1 MSSMDLYDDLFLDSE
16 SNNVDT
22 EKDLSLTKNI
32 KLGLSSDEKKLQED
46 NKKLQEELNALKRE
60 NENWKVVYC
69 DVVEKLENCKNNI
82 STLLKTT
89 QNEIKRKNDT
99 ISGLKK
105 ELDNIL
111 FKRALKSGTV
121 NELKNMIDKI
131 HLAFQFEIDG
141 CVKQELSSSSGEKEE
156 NYFKQPKQS
165 ERTNT
170 NPSKGMFVIIL
181 KLKNHYE
188 LSYSPSC
195 FAMKL

>member
-1 MSSMDLYDDLFLDSE
+1 MDLYDDLFLDSE
-16 SNNVDT
+16 SNKVDN
-22 EKDLSLTKNI
+22 ENCLSLNDNE
-32 KLGLSSDEKKLQED
+32 KLRLSSSEKNLQED
-46 NKKLQEELNALKRE
+46 NKKLQEELNTLKQE
-60 NENWKVVYC
+60 NENWQLVYC
-69 DVVEKLENCKNNI
+69 DVVQKLENCKTNI

-181 KLKNHYE
+181 KLKNHDE
-188 LSYSPSC
+188 LS
-195 FAMKL
+195 

>member
-1 MSSMDLYDDLFLDSE
+1 MDLYDDLFLDSE
-16 SNNVDT
+16 SNNIDN
-22 EKDLSLTKNI
+22 EKGLSLNENK

-121 NELKNMIDKI
+121 KELKDMIEKI
-131 HLAFQFEIDG
+131 HNVFQIEIDG
-141 CVKQELSSSSGEKEE
+141 PAIKDSSIQATKSIEKRSDLKDKTTK
-156 NYFKQPKQS
+156 NAQ
-165 ERTNT
+165 
-170 NPSKGMFVIIL
+170 GMIDNF
-181 KLKNHYE
+181 
-188 LSYSPSC
+188 
-195 FAMKL
+195 